1 MSEPESFSIQKR
13 IKSFTY
19 AFKGIILLVKRE
31 HNARIHLVAL
41 VGVIIAGLILRIG
54 IYEWMAVVFASG
66 LVFMAELFNTA
77 IEKLAD
83 EVDPKWNARIGQVKD
98 YAAGAVLVS
107 ALVAMIV
114 GALVFLPRIM
124 AILWK

>member
-83 EVDPKWNARIGQVKD
+83 VVDSKWNERIGLVKD

-107 ALVAMIV
+107 AVVAIII
-114 GALVFLPRIM
+114 GALVFIPKIVELF
-124 AILWK
+124 